1 MQCLPEMIKTLSF
14 PFLLVMFQG
23 VGKLET
29 TDQPVNRSRLCK
41 SLNEALHDNGA
52 LPYFIQYMA
61 SCDRKQ
67 LVQFWLAAESF
78 SNASWSKMRNDSM
91 IMGDSP
97 VAGNHITTTIPED
110 RSENVDQTQSKETN
124 SSVINSKETMCNSR
138 EPSLGSNST
147 KAKNN
152 NIDLPNVDESD
163 SSSKDTKVAVEPP
176 VSVHK
181 ESESPSRSPQKTHTR
196 AMSDSAVGVGKM
208 FGSGASFQPG
218 HQRHNSWKEV
228 DPRTGN
234 F

>member
-1 MQCLPEMIKTLSF
+1 
-14 PFLLVMFQG
+14 
-23 VGKLET
+23 
-29 TDQPVNRSRLCK
+29 
-41 SLNEALHDNGA
+41 
-52 LPYFIQYMA
+52 
-61 SCDRKQ
+61 
-67 LVQFWLAAESF
+67 
-78 SNASWSKMRNDSM
+78 M
-91 IMGDSP
+91 IMGDSS

-110 RSENVDQTQSKETN
+110 RSENVDQTRSKETN
-124 SSVINSKETMCNSR
+124 SSAINSKETMCNLS
-138 EPSLGSNST
+138 EPSLGRDSS

-152 NIDLPNVDESD
+152 NIDLPNVE
-163 SSSKDTKVAVEPP
+163 KDTRVAVEPP

-181 ESESPSRSPQKTHTR
+181 ESQSLSSSPQKTHTR